1 MEAEAGTPQRVDR
14 AEGLVD
20 VPEFQDGNIGAVSAP
35 AAPNVGFLR
44 FGHVRHSFVMNRFI
58 VNLLTR

>member
-1 MEAEAGTPQRVDR
+1 LEAEAGTAQRLDR